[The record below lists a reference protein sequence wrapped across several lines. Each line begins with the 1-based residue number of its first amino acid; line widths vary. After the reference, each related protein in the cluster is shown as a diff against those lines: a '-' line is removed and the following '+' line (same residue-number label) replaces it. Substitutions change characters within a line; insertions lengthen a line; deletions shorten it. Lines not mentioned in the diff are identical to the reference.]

1 MIVGRFPCVASLRVR
16 LMPNMGRTA
25 VPSIAAPSQGAS
37 SSNAEAQMQCL
48 GVVSELF
55 SIRITLNLLND

>member
-1 MIVGRFPCVASLRVR
+1 MIVERFRCVASLRVR

-25 VPSIAAPSQGAS
+25 VPSAAPSQGAS